1 MVHSARR
8 SRAGGG
14 AGAGGGRSVLAALQ
28 AAPEAPRAGPGAAAA
43 YLGASRYVAG
53 ARIDTALF
61 HPLALRSHRGTTDVR
76 RLPGALSDLS
86 ATDLMCAMITETA
99 AVGSGAARVDWA
111 AKYLR

>member
-1 MVHSARR
+1 MHSARR

-14 AGAGGGRSVLAALQ
+14 VVAGGGRSVLAALQ

-61 HPLALRSHRGTTDVR
+61 HPLALRSHRGTADVR
-76 RLPGALSDLS
+76 RLPGALSDL
-86 ATDLMCAMITETA
+86 
-99 AVGSGAARVDWA
+99 
-111 AKYLR
+111 